1 MLALYFNLLL
11 FVFKR
16 IVEIFVLSVL
26 LPESR
31 ALARFS
37 VRFVLSL
44 SLVVQF
50 SRTIAAALVATFI
63 LYHIFAA
70 LSSGF
75 AKVFWKNL
83 LADFYQLVSLCD
95 LYIISYSGSFVKRFC
110 RSFLKSFSLAGALCA
125 LSLTALLLYHIPSR
139 LSTPFWKFSSIRH

>member
-75 AKVFWKNL
+75 AKVFEKFL
-83 LADFYQLVSLCD
+83 LGGLFTACLPDS
-95 LYIISYSGSFVKRFC
+95 LYIISHPNSFVKGF
-110 RSFLKSFSLAGALCA
+110 FKKS
-125 LSLTALLLYHIPSR
+125 
-139 LSTPFWKFSSIRH
+139 